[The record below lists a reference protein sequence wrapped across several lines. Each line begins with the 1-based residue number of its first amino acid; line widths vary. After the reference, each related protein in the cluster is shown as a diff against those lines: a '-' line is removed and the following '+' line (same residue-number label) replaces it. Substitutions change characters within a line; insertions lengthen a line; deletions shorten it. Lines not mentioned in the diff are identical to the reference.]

1 MRAGAVGIRIAP
13 HRPRGNYLRRQRR
26 LRFPRRRARTPAGA
40 FQDGYAGRLRH
51 RRHARW
57 RLRGRRAAAL
67 CGAHPVAGA
76 GPRAKPVGR
85 APWPV
90 RVAGP
95 GDPPQPGT
103 DANAVGRRFAYAVLA
118 AGWLPHAHGQPAAA
132 PVAAPSAARKRAGTG
147 APASH
152 LRAAGRPHGRRTDVR
167 FGRPAG
173 SAARGAECLPRH
185 RTHRRTPGAALG
197 APA

>member
-1 MRAGAVGIRIAP
+1 MPAGVCAAGAL
-13 HRPRGNYLRRQRR
+13 LRYA
-26 LRFPRRRARTPAGA
+26 ART
-40 FQDGYAGRLRH
+40 QSQ
-51 RRHARW
+51 
-57 RLRGRRAAAL
+57 AL
-67 CGAHPVAGA
+67 AHVQSLSAE
-76 GPRAKPVGR
+76 R
-85 APWPV
+85 
-90 RVAGP
+90 P
-95 GDPPQPGT
+95 GQ
-103 DANAVGRRFAYAVLA
+103 FAYAVLA